1 MTMDGDTQPLTDQAL
16 VRHSIERAVLH
27 ALKGLKFGSLEII
40 VHDSKIVRM
49 ERKEKIRLDVQE
61 ASEERKAE

>member
-1 MTMDGDTQPLTDQAL
+1 MDGDRQPLTDQAL
-16 VRHSIERAVLH
+16 ARYSIHRAVLH

-49 ERKEKIRLDVQE
+49 ERKEKIRLDVQDP
-61 ASEERKAE
+61 SEEKKTE